1 LSTPK
6 NLVFKTLNRLI
17 SWFFL
22 FVILF
27 SMLGMVL
34 ILSGFPEIYHF
45 ISSPAMLLASGL
57 FSCLFTFHFTRK
69 ELEKERN
76 EQLGVA

>member
-1 LSTPK
+1 LT
-6 NLVFKTLNRLI
+6 KTKSHVLAILNRLI

-57 FSCLFTFHFTRK
+57 FSCLFTFHFTIK

-76 EQLGVA
+76 EEPEVA

>member
-1 LSTPK
+1 LT
-6 NLVFKTLNRLI
+6 KTKSHVLAILNRLI

-76 EQLGVA
+76 EEPEVA